1 MGSKRVTFAGGFLHF
16 CAYTASIQGST
27 FLYCHFTGGF
37 MYSGHYLTPYTR
49 FRLTILQFFDS
60 TIGVSSHN
68 FID

>member
-1 MGSKRVTFAGGFLHF
+1 
-16 CAYTASIQGST
+16 
-27 FLYCHFTGGF
+27 

-68 FID
+68 FIDSRKTTILLSESAHNQIWIPGFFLFIDNL